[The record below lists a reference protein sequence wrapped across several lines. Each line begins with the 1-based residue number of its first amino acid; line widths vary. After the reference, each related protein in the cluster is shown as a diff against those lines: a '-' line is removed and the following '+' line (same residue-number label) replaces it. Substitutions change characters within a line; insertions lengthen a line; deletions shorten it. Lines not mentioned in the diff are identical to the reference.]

1 MKNFIKAKL
10 KLLLEAASDYATKK
24 DYYTTLFKM
33 VKTKQLY
40 GGDPYWENKEDG
52 QFIASAV
59 VNIHGQIKIS
69 TFKHQ
74 AGDVRRND
82 IGDMTENPHYLTF
95 RISAGRGIEHPDTFS
110 PNLQPALTR
119 GGIQGSEEDE
129 TFVFKLPDGVSLE
142 NGETAIRIGLP
153 RPGSPASDAVI
164 KAYLIY
170 GTEIKDF
177 VEKNMKDQIGYKDGQ
192 GTNIANKQEN
202 DDKLFMIRKMLAAKL
217 KKKVL
222 QPSEW
227 EAFQKAMETYGINLD
242 NIDLHQISNE
252 DDFDKIIQMA
262 GLSQKQAPQD
272 DEAAYLE
279 KLKQMQALKDR
290 VRQRK

>member
-10 KLLLEAASDYATKK
+10 KILLEAASDYATKK

-33 VKTKQLY
+33 VKAKQLY

-262 GLSQKQAPQD
+262 GLSQRQAPQD

>member
-33 VKTKQLY
+33 VKAKQLY

-74 AGDVRRND
+74 DGDVRRND

-252 DDFDKIIQMA
+252 EDFDKIIQMA
-262 GLSQKQAPQD
+262 GLSQRQAPQD